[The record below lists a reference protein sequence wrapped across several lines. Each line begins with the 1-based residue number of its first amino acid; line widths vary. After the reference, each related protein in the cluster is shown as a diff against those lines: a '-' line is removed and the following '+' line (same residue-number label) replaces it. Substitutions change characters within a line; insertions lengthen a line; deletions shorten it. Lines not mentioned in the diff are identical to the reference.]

1 MERIKVILDTDIG
14 TDIDD
19 ALALAYLLN
28 QPRCELVGITTLTG
42 QAEIRAQ
49 MVSAMLHAAKRT
61 DIPIHIGAKDCI
73 IIEQKECYAPQSA
86 MLEKWPHDTEF
97 PTDAIP
103 WMREMI
109 RKYPGEIVLLGISPM
124 SNIARLFLS
133 DPVENFL
140 SGTSDRGVMHM

>member
-49 MVSAMLHAAKRT
+49 MVSAMLHAAGRT

-73 IIEQKECYAPQSA
+73 IIE
-86 MLEKWPHDTEF
+86 
-97 PTDAIP
+97 
-103 WMREMI
+103 
-109 RKYPGEIVLLGISPM
+109 
-124 SNIARLFLS
+124 
-133 DPVENFL
+133 
-140 SGTSDRGVMHM
+140 